1 MCDVENSRNNCM
13 LLSAEETKFQ
23 IKIVYLLIK
32 VTMNIGFVAKIKIVV
47 TLGIMSSIKGQ
58 LYTYVIVIGP

>member
-1 MCDVENSRNNCM
+1 M
-13 LLSAEETKFQ
+13 
-23 IKIVYLLIK
+23 KIVCLLIK

-58 LYTYVIVIGP
+58 LYTYVIVIGPKMEMFVNMC

>member
-1 MCDVENSRNNCM
+1 MQHKPNSK
-13 LLSAEETKFQ
+13 L
-23 IKIVYLLIK
+23 KIACLLIK

-58 LYTYVIVIGP
+58 LYTSVIVIGP